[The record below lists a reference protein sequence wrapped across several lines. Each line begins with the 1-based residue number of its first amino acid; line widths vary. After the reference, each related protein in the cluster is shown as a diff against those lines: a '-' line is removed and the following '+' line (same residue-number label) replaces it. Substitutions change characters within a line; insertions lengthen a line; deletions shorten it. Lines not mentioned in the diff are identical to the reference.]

1 MDRNRSFEFE
11 QCFLRRRILAAVL
24 GRPLTRH
31 AGGEVCA
38 APPADRV
45 AAPEEEL
52 AARLAG
58 RLERGRALYRVLA
71 PEMRRFD
78 GA

>member
-11 QCFLRRRILAAVL
+11 QHFLRRRILAAVL

-31 AGGEVCA
+31 AGGEVG
-38 APPADRV
+38 PARG
-45 AAPEEEL
+45 

-58 RLERGRALYRVLA
+58 RLERWRALYRVLA